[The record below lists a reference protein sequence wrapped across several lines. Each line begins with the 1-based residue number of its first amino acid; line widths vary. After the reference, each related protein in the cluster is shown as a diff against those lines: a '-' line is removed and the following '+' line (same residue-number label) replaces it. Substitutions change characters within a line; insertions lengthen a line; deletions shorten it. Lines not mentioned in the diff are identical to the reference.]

1 MAAAS
6 AGETSEQAPEMETR
20 PITNPFALMEAS
32 GLPKRIPVTI
42 NAVSRAMLDATRL
55 FTAIS
60 AMLWTPAPA
69 NSIAPAVSSPS
80 HPVRVNMQP
89 NRTKTMLCP
98 GIAIPLASYL
108 PWRGPRIQV
117 MDSAVKP
124 PTAWITPAP
133 PASMAPLPHAAS
145 LPNCAS
151 QPPPHTQWAKIG

>member
-1 MAAAS
+1 
-6 AGETSEQAPEMETR
+6 METR

-42 NAVSRAMLDATRL
+42 NAVNRAMLAATRL

-60 AMLWTPAPA
+60 AMLLTPAPA

-89 NRTKTMLCP
+89 NKTNTMLCP
-98 GIAIPLASYL
+98 GIAIPLISYL

-117 MDSAVKP
+117 IDSAVIP

-133 PASMAPLPHAAS
+133 PASMAPLPQDAS
-145 LPNCAS
+145 LPSCAS
-151 QPPPHTQWAKIG
+151 QPPPHTQCAKIG